1 MDLGLHDKVAL
12 ITGSSKG
19 LGKACALQLA
29 KEGVNVA
36 ICARG
41 SEALKET
48 ANFIKKSTNV
58 KVLPLMADL
67 SKTTEL
73 RRVVGDTLNMF
84 GRIDILVVNSG
95 GPPPGNFFDLTEQD
109 WTNAFSSIMYYVIEL
124 YRLVIPQMKERK
136 WGRIINITSL
146 AVKEPSKNLVL
157 SNVFR
162 TGVVSLAKTLSK
174 ELIGYNITINNVCPG
189 AFKTNRVIQLMMDQS
204 KKTGVPI
211 EKIEEESINSFPL
224 KRYQEPKEMGDF
236 VVFLASELAKGI
248 TGTTIQIDGGIAKGL
263 F

>member
-1 MDLGLHDKVAL
+1 MDLGLQDKVAL
-12 ITGSSKG
+12 IGGSSKG
-19 LGKACALQLA
+19 LGKECALQLA

-36 ICARG
+36 ICARN

-58 KVLPLMADL
+58 KVLPLVADL

-73 RRVVGDTLNMF
+73 RRVVEDTLKMF
-84 GRIDILVVNSG
+84 SRIDILVVNSG
-95 GPPPGNFFDLTEQD
+95 GPPPGNFFGLTEQD
-109 WTNAFSSIMYYVIEL
+109 WTNAFNSVLYYVVEL

-162 TGVVSLAKTLSK
+162 AGVVSLAKTLSK

-189 AFKTNRVIQLMMDQS
+189 AFKTNRVIQLMMDRS

-224 KRYQEPKEMGDF
+224 KRYQEPKEMGHF

-248 TGTTIQIDGGIAKGL
+248 TGTTIQIDGGMAKGL